1 MKKIIALLTLVMTLT
16 FAGVCLAGENSS
28 ALSKMERGVERL
40 VDSLNSANNV
50 PYAEI
55 AKSFAPTLQERVPA
69 AGLTAL
75 QKQVAEKFGRLQE
88 MKMVSFERFDEGDR
102 VVYLAGFSRETVV
115 RLVFV
120 FDKGGKMTDFA
131 FTPVQ
136 VEAAG
141 K

>member
-1 MKKIIALLTLVMTLT
+1 MKKIIALLTLVMTLA

-40 VDSLNSANNV
+40 VDSLNTANNV

-131 FTPVQ
+131 FTPVE
-136 VEAAG
+136 VAAG